1 MSLVRFINNLV
12 HSSPRQI
19 WNSFRKLDDIKWG
32 KKVGV
37 DQFGNTYYEN
47 PTERYGRDRWVVTAG
62 PKSQADANKI
72 PPVCMK
78 GESKEILPKWINM
91 SSNENPTGT
100 SKGYKTYNTTR
111 SKYSAWEPEARPR
124 S

>member
-37 DQFGNTYYEN
+37 DQLGNTYYEN
-47 PTERYGRDRWVVTAG
+47 PTERYGKV
-62 PKSQADANKI
+62 
-72 PPVCMK
+72 
-78 GESKEILPKWINM
+78 
-91 SSNENPTGT
+91 SSFAVD
-100 SKGYKTYNTTR
+100 S
-111 SKYSAWEPEARPR
+111 S
-124 S
+124 